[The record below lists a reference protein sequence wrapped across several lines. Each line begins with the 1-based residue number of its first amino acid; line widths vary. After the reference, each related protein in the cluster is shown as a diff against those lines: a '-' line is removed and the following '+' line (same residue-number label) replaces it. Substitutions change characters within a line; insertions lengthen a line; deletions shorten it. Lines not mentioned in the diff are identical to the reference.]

1 MGSLGPLGA
10 LGWEAVSWLFVD
22 EADEDGVAEARLTRQ
37 LGIFDPDNESGTQP
51 FDIPW
56 GFGQE
61 VWGRRSTQ
69 GLEFGSELVHGFVV
83 EAASCIAKPNELFA
97 VIGAQDEAT
106 SPASSRVRE
115 RCR

>member
-1 MGSLGPLGA
+1 MKT
-10 LGWEAVSWLFVD
+10 GWRRRASRVSS
-22 EADEDGVAEARLTRQ
+22 EYSIR
-37 LGIFDPDNESGTQP
+37 DNESGTQP

-97 VIGAQDEAT
+97 VIGAQDERLHPPR
-106 SPASSRVRE
+106 PAFANDADEDGVGAASHLE
-115 RCR
+115 L